1 MVIEIVARP
10 LAAED
15 FAPFGE
21 VIEKEGAEK
30 ISINNGL
37 CTRYH
42 DLATI
47 ELSGQEAK
55 PLISIFSSKPCL
67 MPLSLKMVERHPFG
81 SQAFIPFLRAPFLV
95 IVAKDVEGQPA
106 QPEVFVTS
114 KGQGINIRQNVWH
127 GVLSPL
133 HEAADFLVIDRG
145 GEGNNLEEFFF
156 SEPYSVT
163 L

>member
-1 MVIEIVARP
+1 MENEIVARP
-10 LAAED
+10 LTAKD

-21 VIEKEGAEK
+21 VIEKEGAQQ
-30 ISINNGL
+30 ISINNGQ
-37 CTRYH
+37 CNCFH

-47 ELSGQEAK
+47 ELSGQGAK
-55 PLISIFSSKPCL
+55 PLISIFSSNPCSL
-67 MPLSLKMVERHPFG
+67 PLSLKMVERHPLG
-81 SQAFIPFLRAPFLV
+81 SQAFIPYLGEPFLV
-95 IVAKDVEGQPA
+95 IVSKDIEGQPA

-156 SEPYSVT
+156 PEPYTVVV
-163 L
+163 